1 MFFSVLLLVL
11 VLVLV
16 TNTPQASSFAPY
28 TSSLRQVVSV
38 SNPQNYYNHRDATT
52 TTLSSSSSSASA
64 AIDAVENDSSI
75 GDDSHSVA
83 DNDNNSAASTS
94 STSTDTDT
102 LPILFPALAT
112 PLNKLG
118 FSTPTPIQS
127 ASAKRALSSENLL
140 LIAPTGSGKT
150 FSYMLPALEKVVVTQ
165 QQQQQQQQEKEQ
177 TQRQRTRRS
186 TVLVVAPTREL
197 GLQLM
202 RDTNSIL
209 SNLGN
214 NNSNSDDD
222 DNNSSHSQSQSV
234 LLAIQGVEMPTA
246 QSLNAATV
254 LIGTPKE
261 LIATLTKVNGA
272 SEFLAGNVLSTVI
285 LDEVDVLLPNS
296 PKVKG
301 GGAGNRNND
310 NRSSKGGGTGTKK
323 GKITPQE
330 ERRRQVNKR
339 KLLAAK
345 RDGAEFSSDSKIV
358 GPTETLLKLIAGRR
372 SYTVTS
378 SVDDNG
384 TTSVSS
390 YPYQILAGSATA
402 SRKTLDRLNKA
413 LRGAAMDVSSTVD
426 AVWNGTVQP
435 CRPVSLNSMIE
446 DDSNQGSDGD
456 GDAIH
461 AVGKGDDHTIR
472 TVTVPSQVKHQYI
485 RLEKDKATK
494 PGVVLAAVA
503 KAASV
508 LKTKRALLFLCG
520 EFKKESTATAERRSA
535 IRTNTNTNTISAVKP
550 SRGRKRKG
558 RQKTLLQKKS
568 EATAAS
574 RAKQPARGLSASM
587 ACFGLEKLGID
598 AKPLHVALGLDADA
612 DDNDNDNGAKAEGG
626 TTTTEEDK
634 DGSSSG
640 TALPQFLVTFEGA
653 ARGLHLDGVD
663 TVFVV
668 GRPSSAASYLH
679 LAGRVGR
686 SSTSENGEVIIKPGN
701 VVSFCTAGSS
711 KELNKWTKQ
720 VGGTD
725 LEELILK

>member
-1 MFFSVLLLVL
+1 M
-11 VLVLV
+11 LV
-16 TNTPQASSFAPY
+16 TNTPQASSFAPS

-52 TTLSSSSSSASA
+52 LSSSSASA
-64 AIDAVENDSSI
+64 SAAIEAVETNDSSI
-75 GDDSHSVA
+75 GDDSVA

-94 STSTDTDT
+94 TSTSSNDTDTDTDTDTIT

-150 FSYMLPALEKVVVTQ
+150 FAYMLPALEKVVMTQ
-165 QQQQQQQQEKEQ
+165 QQQQQQQEEEEQ
-177 TQRQRTRRS
+177 TQRTGTRRS

-202 RDTNSIL
+202 RDANSIL

-214 NNSNSDDD
+214 TNSNSNSNSDDD
-222 DNNSSHSQSQSV
+222 DDNNSSQSQSQSV

-246 QSLNAATV
+246 QALNAATV

-261 LIATLTKVNGA
+261 LLATFTKVNGA

-296 PKVKG
+296 PKVAG
-301 GGAGNRNND
+301 AGAGNRNND
-310 NRSSKGGGTGTKK
+310 NRSSKGGGTKK
-323 GKITPQE
+323 GKLKLTPQE

-345 RDGAEFSSDSKIV
+345 RNGAEFSSDSKIL

-372 SYTVTS
+372 SYTYTYTS

-384 TTSVSS
+384 TTSASVSS

-435 CRPVSLNSMIE
+435 CRPESLNSMIE
-446 DDSNQGSDGD
+446 DDSCSNQGSDGD
-456 GDAIH
+456 GDAIN

-494 PGVVLAAVA
+494 PGVVLTAVA

-508 LKTKRALLFLCG
+508 LKSKRALLFLCG
-520 EFKKESTATAERRSA
+520 EFKKESTATAERSA
-535 IRTNTNTNTISAVKP
+535 PAITNTNTISAVKP

-558 RQKTLLQKKS
+558 RQKTLVQKKS
-568 EATAAS
+568 EA
-574 RAKQPARGLSASM
+574 R
-587 ACFGLEKLGID
+587 
-598 AKPLHVALGLDADA
+598 
-612 DDNDNDNGAKAEGG
+612 
-626 TTTTEEDK
+626 
-634 DGSSSG
+634 
-640 TALPQFLVTFEGA
+640 
-653 ARGLHLDGVD
+653 
-663 TVFVV
+663 
-668 GRPSSAASYLH
+668 
-679 LAGRVGR
+679 
-686 SSTSENGEVIIKPGN
+686 
-701 VVSFCTAGSS
+701 
-711 KELNKWTKQ
+711 
-720 VGGTD
+720 
-725 LEELILK
+725 

>member
-1 MFFSVLLLVL
+1 M
-11 VLVLV
+11 LVLV
-16 TNTPQASSFAPY
+16 TNTPQASSFAPS

-52 TTLSSSSSSASA
+52 LSSASA
-64 AIDAVENDSSI
+64 AIDAVETNDSSI
-75 GDDSHSVA
+75 GDDSVA

-94 STSTDTDT
+94 TSSNDTDTDTIT

-150 FSYMLPALEKVVVTQ
+150 FAYMLPALEKVVMTQ
-165 QQQQQQQQEKEQ
+165 QQQQQQQEEEEQ
-177 TQRQRTRRS
+177 TQRTGTRRS

-202 RDTNSIL
+202 RDANSIL

-214 NNSNSDDD
+214 TNSNSNSNSDDD
-222 DNNSSHSQSQSV
+222 DDNNSSQSQSQSV

-246 QSLNAATV
+246 QALNAATV

-261 LIATLTKVNGA
+261 LLTTFTKVNGA

-296 PKVKG
+296 PKVA
-301 GGAGNRNND
+301 GAGAGNRNRNND
-310 NRSSKGGGTGTKK
+310 NRSSKGGGTKK
-323 GKITPQE
+323 GKLKLTPQE

-345 RDGAEFSSDSKIV
+345 RNGAEFSSDSKIL

-372 SYTVTS
+372 SYTYTYTS

-384 TTSVSS
+384 TTSS

-435 CRPVSLNSMIE
+435 CRPESLNSMIE
-446 DDSNQGSDGD
+446 DDSCSNQGSDGD
-456 GDAIH
+456 GDAIN

-494 PGVVLAAVA
+494 PGVVLTAVA

-508 LKTKRALLFLCG
+508 LKSKRALLFLCG
-520 EFKKESTATAERRSA
+520 EFKKESTATAERSA
-535 IRTNTNTNTISAVKP
+535 PAITNTNTISAVKP

-558 RQKTLLQKKS
+558 RQKTLVQKKS
-568 EATAAS
+568 EA
-574 RAKQPARGLSASM
+574 R
-587 ACFGLEKLGID
+587 
-598 AKPLHVALGLDADA
+598 
-612 DDNDNDNGAKAEGG
+612 
-626 TTTTEEDK
+626 
-634 DGSSSG
+634 
-640 TALPQFLVTFEGA
+640 
-653 ARGLHLDGVD
+653 
-663 TVFVV
+663 
-668 GRPSSAASYLH
+668 
-679 LAGRVGR
+679 
-686 SSTSENGEVIIKPGN
+686 
-701 VVSFCTAGSS
+701 
-711 KELNKWTKQ
+711 
-720 VGGTD
+720 
-725 LEELILK
+725 